1 MSERRFRRW
10 PLWCALVA
18 GLAAGPG
25 LASGDPT
32 SPRPIGVA
40 TKALPGP
47 IKGGFDLP
55 NGWRITPAGKAVA
68 DLGDLVLKLAP
79 SPDGRVIAVVNS
91 GYLPHGVSLIDAR
104 THKLIQ
110 SVPLKTTWLGLAW
123 AADGKTLYV
132 SGGNANG
139 EKKEAATIAPVYA
152 LAYRNGRLQTQP
164 DADLFDPTLAKNQI
178 WWAGLE
184 LDARRDRLY
193 AVNRGTSKD
202 APSSIVVFD
211 PKTRAVRDRVTV
223 GVTPYEVRLSADGRR
238 LFVSNWADRTVS
250 AIDAETL
257 KPIKTIAVGPNPN
270 DMLATPDGR
279 LFVVCSGDN
288 TVRVIDTR
296 TLQVTETLSTAL
308 YPEAPEGSTPNA
320 LAYDAGRKLIYA
332 ANADNNDVAV
342 IDVHDRAR
350 STMLG
355 FIPTGWYP
363 SALAVSERGAALYV
377 GAAKGE
383 AAYPDPKGPDSP
395 LASKRGGD
403 ESIKTL
409 QHSAVERI
417 PLAGLRG
424 RLKAWSAQTY
434 RNSPYTT
441 ARLTTAL
448 AAAAPTVIPAKVGQG
463 SPIKHVIYIIR
474 ENRTYDQ
481 ILGDLPRANGD
492 ARLAIFGRTVT
503 PNVHALAEEFVT
515 LDNCYA
521 DGEVSEDGHSWSDG
535 AYATDQNEK
544 SWPANYGGHSQG
556 AIRSL
561 AYMPAAG
568 YLWDSARRTGKTY
581 RTYGEYAV
589 RVSDGSKMEALAG
602 VSGLVG
608 HVATDY
614 KSWGA
619 RDTENAKVFI
629 HEFDGYEAAYD
640 SPDPAK
646 RLPTF
651 TIMTLPEDHT
661 KGSTP
666 GAFTPAA
673 MVASNDLA
681 IGRVVERVSHSRY
694 WPETAIFIIE
704 DDAQDGPDHVDARRT
719 VCLAISPYIKR
730 HTVDSTLYSTSSMI
744 RTIELLLG
752 FPPLSQYDAAAI
764 PFYAAF
770 ADTPD
775 LTPYT
780 ARPAETDIEL
790 KNTPASY
797 GARDSARMD
806 FSDEDRAPMHR
817 LNEIIWKSV
826 RGPDSPMPPPVHRY
840 RALVDSTTP
849 ER

>member
-1 MSERRFRRW
+1 MFALRPR
-10 PLWCALVA
+10 LWQVCSALA
-18 GLAAGPG
+18 IA
-25 LASGDPT
+25 LASLPALADPPAA
-32 SPRPIGVA
+32 PRTIGVA

-47 IKGGFDLP
+47 IQGGFDLP

-68 DLGDLVLKLAP
+68 DLGDLVLKLSP
-79 SPDGRVIAVVNS
+79 SPDGHVIAAVNS
-91 GYLPHGVSLIDAR
+91 GYLPHGVTLIDAR
-104 THKLIQ
+104 SHRVIQ
-110 SVPLKTTWLGLAW
+110 SAPLRTTWLGLAW

-139 EKKEAATIAPVYA
+139 EKNGMASPAPIYA
-152 LAYRNGRLQTQP
+152 LAYRSGRLLAEP
-164 DADLFDPTLAKNQI
+164 AADLYDPTLAKDQV
-178 WWAGLE
+178 WWSGLE
-184 LDARRDRLY
+184 LDPRRGRLY
-193 AVNRGTSKD
+193 AANRGTSKD
-202 APSSIVVFD
+202 RPSALVVFD
-211 PKTRAVRDRVTV
+211 LKTRAVLARAPV
-223 GVTPYEVRLSADGRR
+223 GITPYEVRLSADGRR

-250 AIDAETL
+250 ALDAETL
-257 KPIKTIAVGPNPN
+257 KPIATLSVGPNPN

-288 TVRVIDTR
+288 TVRVIDTK

-308 YPEAPEGSTPNA
+308 YPSAPEGSTPNA
-320 LAYDAGRKLIYA
+320 LTYDAGRKLLFA

-342 IDVHDRAR
+342 IDVHNRIR
-350 STMLG
+350 STLLG

-363 SALAVSERGAALYV
+363 SALAVGEKGAALYV

-383 AAYPDPKGPDSP
+383 AAYPDPKGPGSP
-395 LASKRGGD
+395 LASTHAGE

-409 QHSAVERI
+409 QRSTVERI
-417 PLAGLRG
+417 ALAGLRT
-424 RLKAWSAQTY
+424 RLKAWSAQAY
-434 RNSPYTT
+434 ANSPYIT
-441 ARLTTAL
+441 ARLTTAR
-448 AAAAPTVIPAKVGQG
+448 AAQQPTVIPARVGQG
-463 SPIKHVIYIIR
+463 SPIKHVIYIVR

-481 ILGDLPRANGD
+481 VLGDLPHANGD
-492 ARLAIFGRTVT
+492 ARLAIFGRQVT
-503 PNVHALAEEFVT
+503 PNAHALAEEFVT

-556 AIRSL
+556 AVRSL

-568 YLWDSARRTGKTY
+568 YLWDSARRAGKTY

-602 VSGLVG
+602 VSGLIG

-629 HEFDGYEAAYD
+629 REFDAFEAAYD
-640 SPDPAK
+640 NPDPAK

-661 KGSTP
+661 KASTP
-666 GAFTPAA
+666 GAFTPQA

-694 WPETAIFIIE
+694 WPQTAIFIIE

-719 VCLAISPYIKR
+719 VCLAISPYVKR
-730 HTVDSTLYSTSSMI
+730 RTVDSTLYSTSSMI
-744 RTIELLLG
+744 RTMELLLG

-770 ADTPD
+770 SDTPD

-780 ARPAETDIEL
+780 ARPAEIDVER
-790 KNTPASY
+790 KNTPSAY
-797 GARDSARMD
+797 GARESARMD
-806 FSDEDRAPMHR
+806 FSDTDRAPMHR
-817 LNEIIWKSV
+817 VNEIIWKSV
-826 RGPDSPMPPPVHRY
+826 RGPDSPMPPPVHRF
-840 RALVDSTTP
+840 RALVDGATT